1 MAQYIGKIYTKMLGR
16 YGWKYLTYNPTENQ
30 WRFHLNS
37 ILTSKVRVTTTGL
50 DEKGVQLH
58 LYAFA
63 QAILKH
69 TCGMLH
75 V

>member
-1 MAQYIGKIYTKMLGR
+1 MAQYIGKIYTKMRGR
-16 YGWKYLTYNPTENQ
+16 YGWKYQTYNPTENQ